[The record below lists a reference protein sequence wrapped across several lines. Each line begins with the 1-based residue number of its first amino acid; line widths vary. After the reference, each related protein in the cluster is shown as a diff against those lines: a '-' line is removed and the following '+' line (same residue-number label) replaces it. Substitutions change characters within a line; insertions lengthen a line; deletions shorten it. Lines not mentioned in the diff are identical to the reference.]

1 MLYNSI
7 FHKIHPGVSLC
18 QICNFFLSL
27 FSLEMCSMMILTTQF
42 REQNK
47 LSWFCFLVAAVFVS
61 VSSKHLTD
69 EENDKY
75 VSVYIQYLSPLLSDK
90 RA

>member
-1 MLYNSI
+1 
-7 FHKIHPGVSLC
+7 
-18 QICNFFLSL
+18 
-27 FSLEMCSMMILTTQF
+27 MMILTTQF

-75 VSVYIQYLSPLLSDK
+75 ECLYSISFTSVIRQKGINGDLETFKHKGFFLKYEAVVIK
-90 RA
+90 RKYVFF